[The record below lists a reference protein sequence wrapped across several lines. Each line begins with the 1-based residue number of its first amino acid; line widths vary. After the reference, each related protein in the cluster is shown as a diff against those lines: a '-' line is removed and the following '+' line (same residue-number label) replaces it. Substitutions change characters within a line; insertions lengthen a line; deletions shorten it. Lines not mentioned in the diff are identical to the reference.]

1 MTDAMKDLINLRAK
15 QLRAE
20 ERLDE
25 AVEDVKNAEN
35 DEQLDTAAKTAEEI
49 KEQIAKIKEQIAEV
63 EAQISQEEIE
73 QKAEEDEQKEIQEQ
87 IDKENEDLKEEE
99 RNKMT
104 NKEVRA
110 VRIET
115 AEERAAQIKEREERA
130 AALKEGR
137 SVTVAASN
145 ILLPEHQ
152 ADKLATY
159 PFQTVTS
166 FMDMVNV
173 INLDGGETYEKA
185 FVKDYGTGGT
195 TEEGAD
201 YATAEPTFGYA
212 TMSKAKITAYAELS
226 EEVLKL
232 PKLNYEA
239 EVVKGVEVALK
250 KKMAQQAISGA
261 GTTNTFKGITADGV
275 EALEA
280 KDVVEI
286 SAITDTT
293 LDEILYSF
301 GGDEEVMGTGV
312 LILNKL
318 DLKSFATLRNN
329 DGTKTYNVDYKAKTI
344 DGIPYVINSNL
355 TALAAAEAGKT
366 CMLFGTPKGYDVTIF
381 SPVEIMKSTD
391 YKFKQG
397 IVCYKG
403 SVFASGNVGSYRA
416 FVKVN
421 KQA

>member
-1 MTDAMKDLINLRAK
+1 MNKDQETKLVDLKARMLVK
-15 QLRAE
+15 QRELENANPDE
-20 ERLDE
+20 MEASQLDE
-25 AVEDVKNAEN
+25 ITAEIEKIKEDIAAVEKEIAET
-35 DEQLDTAAKTAEEI
+35 DKAEEI
-49 KEQIAKIKEQIAEV
+49 K
-63 EAQISQEEIE
+63 
-73 QKAEEDEQKEIQEQ
+73 AEEEEAEEEAIKN
-87 IDKENEDLKEEE
+87 ENEDLIEEE
-99 RNKMT
+99 RKKMDL
-104 NKEVRA
+104 KEIKVKTMA
-110 VRIET
+110 D
-115 AEERAAQIKEREERA
+115 EERAAKVKEREERA
-130 AALKEGR
+130 KQLMEGR
-137 SVTVAASN
+137 SVTVASSN

-185 FVKDYGTGGT
+185 FVKNYGVGGT
-195 TEEGAD
+195 TAEAAD
-201 YATAEPTFGYA
+201 YENAEPTFGYA

-232 PKLNYEA
+232 PKLDYEA
-239 EVVKGVEVALK
+239 EVVKGIEVALK
-250 KKMAQQAISGA
+250 KKMAQQAIAGA

-280 KDVVEI
+280 SDVVEI
-286 SAITDTT
+286 SAVTDTT

-318 DLKSFATLRNN
+318 DLKAFATLRNT
-329 DGTKTYNVDYKAKTI
+329 DGTKTYNVDYKAQTI

-355 TALAAAEAGKT
+355 TALGAAEAGKT

-403 SVFASGNVGSYRA
+403 SVFASGNVGSYRS

>member
-1 MTDAMKDLINLRAK
+1 MTKDQETKLVDLKARMLVK
-15 QLRAE
+15 QRDLENANPDE
-20 ERLDE
+20 MEASQLDE
-25 AVEDVKNAEN
+25 I
-35 DEQLDTAAKTAEEI
+35 TAEIE
-49 KEQIAKIKEQIAEV
+49 KIKEEIAAVEKEIAETD
-63 EAQISQEEIE
+63 
-73 QKAEEDEQKEIQEQ
+73 KAEEVKAEEEEAEEEAIKN
-87 IDKENEDLKEEE
+87 ENEDLIEEE
-99 RNKMT
+99 RKKMDL
-104 NKEVRA
+104 KEIKVKTMA
-110 VRIET
+110 D
-115 AEERAAQIKEREERA
+115 EERAAKVKEREERA
-130 AALKEGR
+130 KELIEGR
-137 SVTVAASN
+137 SVTVASSN

-166 FMDMVNV
+166 FMDMVHV
-173 INLDGGETYEKA
+173 VNLDGGETYEKA
-185 FVKDYGTGGT
+185 FVKSYGTGGT
-195 TEEGAD
+195 TAEAGD
-201 YATAEPTFGYA
+201 YASAEPTFGYA

-232 PKLNYEA
+232 PKLDYEA
-239 EVVKGVEVALK
+239 EVVKGIEVALK
-250 KKMAQQAISGA
+250 KKMAQQAIAGA

-280 KDVVEI
+280 TDVVEI
-286 SAITDTT
+286 SAVTDTT

-318 DLKSFATLRNN
+318 DLKAFATLRNT
-329 DGTKTYNVDYKAKTI
+329 DGTKTYNVDYKAQTI

-355 TALAAAEAGKT
+355 TALASAEAGKT

>member
-1 MTDAMKDLINLRAK
+1 MTKQEREDKLIDLKARQLMKQR
-15 QLRAE
+15 Q
-20 ERLDE
+20 LDE
-25 AVEDVKNAEN
+25 LDPEASTEETINAIV
-35 DEQLDTAAKTAEEI
+35 EEI
-49 KEQIAKIKEQIAEV
+49 KVIQEEIAEITNTEPTDEMPAEV
-63 EAQISQEEIE
+63 EQKADEEELSEEEI
-73 QKAEEDEQKEIQEQ
+73 Q
-87 IDKENEDLKEEE
+87 KENEELLEEE
-99 RNKMT
+99 RKIMA
-104 NKEVRA
+104 NKEIREVK
-110 VRIET
+110 IET
-115 AEERAAQIKEREERA
+115 AEERAAKVKEREERA
-130 AALKEGR
+130 SALKEGR
-137 SVTVAASN
+137 SVTVASSN

-185 FVKDYGTGGT
+185 FVKSYGTAGLT
-195 TEEGAD
+195 NEGEN
-201 YATAEPTFGYA
+201 YAEAEPTFGYA

-232 PKLNYEA
+232 PKLDYEA
-239 EVVKGVEVALK
+239 EVIKGVEVALK
-250 KKMAQQAISGA
+250 KKMAQQAIAGA
-261 GTTNTFKGITADGV
+261 GTTNTFKGITADAV

-280 KDVVEI
+280 TDVVEV

-318 DLKSFATLRNN
+318 DLKAFATLRNN
-329 DGTKTYNVDYKAKTI
+329 DGTKTYNVDYKAQTI

-355 TALAAAEAGKT
+355 TALANASAGGT

-403 SVFASGNVGSYRA
+403 SVFASGNVGAYRS

-421 KQA
+421 KA

>member
-1 MTDAMKDLINLRAK
+1 MTKKERESKLIDLKARQLVK
-15 QLRAE
+15 QRQ
-20 ERLDE
+20 LDE
-25 AVEDVKNAEN
+25 LDPEASTEEVINAIV
-35 DEQLDTAAKTAEEI
+35 EEI
-49 KEQIAKIKEQIAEV
+49 KVIQDEIDEITNEEPAE
-63 EAQISQEEIE
+63 EMPTEEEEI
-73 QKAEEDEQKEIQEQ
+73 K
-87 IDKENEDLKEEE
+87 KENEELLEEE
-99 RNKMT
+99 RKKMAD
-104 NKEVRA
+104 KELRS

-115 AEERAAQIKEREERA
+115 AEERAAKIKEVEERA
-130 AALKEGR
+130 KALKEGR
-137 SVTVAASN
+137 SVTIASSN
-145 ILLPEHQ
+145 IILPEHQ
-152 ADKLATY
+152 ADTLATY

-185 FVKDYGTGGT
+185 FVKDYGTAGT
-195 TEEGAD
+195 TAEGAD
-201 YATAEPTFGYA
+201 YTTAEPTFGYA

-232 PKLNYEA
+232 PALNYEA
-239 EVVKGVEVALK
+239 EVTKGIEVALK
-250 KKMAQQAISGA
+250 KKMAQQAIAGA
-261 GTTNTFKGITADGV
+261 GTTNTFKGITAENV

-312 LILNKL
+312 LVLNKL
-318 DLKSFATLRNN
+318 DLKKFATLRNT
-329 DGTKTYNVDYKAKTI
+329 DGTKTYNVDYKAQTI

-355 TALAAAEAGKT
+355 TALDATEAGKT

-381 SPVEIMKSTD
+381 SPVEVMRSTD
-391 YKFKQG
+391 FKFKQG
-397 IVCYKG
+397 IVCYKA
-403 SVFASGNVGSYRA
+403 SVFASGNVGSYRS

-421 KQA
+421 KAQA

>member
-1 MTDAMKDLINLRAK
+1 MTKQEREDKLIDLKARQLMKQR
-15 QLRAE
+15 Q
-20 ERLDE
+20 LDE
-25 AVEDVKNAEN
+25 LDPEASTEETINAIV
-35 DEQLDTAAKTAEEI
+35 EEI
-49 KEQIAKIKEQIAEV
+49 KGIQAEIEEIKNTESVEEQPAEV
-63 EAQISQEEIE
+63 EEKADEEELSQEEID
-73 QKAEEDEQKEIQEQ
+73 EENKE
-87 IDKENEDLKEEE
+87 LKEEE
-99 RNKMT
+99 ERKTMNK
-104 NKEVRA
+104 NEVRKVA
-110 VRIET
+110 IET
-115 AEERAAQIKEREERA
+115 AEERAAQIKAREERA
-130 AALKEGR
+130 DLLKEGR
-137 SVTVAASN
+137 SVTVASSN

-166 FMDMVNV
+166 FMDMVHV

-185 FVKDYGTGGT
+185 FVKDYGTAGLT
-195 TEEGAD
+195 NEGED
-201 YATAEPTFGYA
+201 YTTAEPTFGYA

-232 PKLNYEA
+232 PKLDYEA

-250 KKMAQQAISGA
+250 KKMAQQAIAGA
-261 GTTNTFKGITADGV
+261 GTTNTFKGIIADGV

-280 KDVVEI
+280 KDVVEV

-318 DLKSFATLRNN
+318 DLKAFATLRNT
-329 DGTKTYNVDYKAKTI
+329 DGTKTYNVDYKAQTI

-355 TALAAAEAGKT
+355 TALNSAEAGKT

-381 SPVEIMKSTD
+381 SPVDIQKSTD

-421 KQA
+421 KA

>member
-1 MTDAMKDLINLRAK
+1 MNKDQETKLVDLKARMLVK
-15 QLRAE
+15 QRELENANPDE
-20 ERLDE
+20 MEVSQLDE
-25 AVEDVKNAEN
+25 I
-35 DEQLDTAAKTAEEI
+35 TAEIE
-49 KEQIAKIKEQIAEV
+49 KIKEEIAAVEEEIAETD
-63 EAQISQEEIE
+63 
-73 QKAEEDEQKEIQEQ
+73 KAEEVKAEEEEAIKN
-87 IDKENEDLKEEE
+87 ENEDLIEEE
-99 RNKMT
+99 RKKMDL
-104 NKEVRA
+104 KEIKVKTMA
-110 VRIET
+110 D
-115 AEERAAQIKEREERA
+115 EERAAKVKEREERA

-137 SVTVAASN
+137 MVKVASSN
-145 ILLPEHQ
+145 ILLPDHQ
-152 ADKLATY
+152 SDKLATY
-159 PFQTVTS
+159 PFQPVTS

-173 INLDGGETYEKA
+173 VNLDGGETYEKA
-185 FVKDYGTGGT
+185 FVKSYGVGGT

-201 YATAEPTFGYA
+201 YASAEPEFGYA

-232 PKLNYEA
+232 SNLDYEA
-239 EVVKGVEVALK
+239 EVIKGVEVALK
-250 KKMAQQAISGA
+250 KKMAQQAIAGA

-280 KDVVEI
+280 SDIVNI
-286 SAITDTT
+286 SAVTDTT

-318 DLKSFATLRNN
+318 DLKAFATLRNT
-329 DGTKTYNVDYKAKTI
+329 DGTKTYNVDYKAQTI

-355 TALAAAEAGKT
+355 TALASAEAGKT

-381 SPVEIMKSTD
+381 SPVDIQKSTD

>member
-1 MTDAMKDLINLRAK
+1 MTKDQETKLVDLKARMLVK
-15 QLRAE
+15 QRELENANPDE
-20 ERLDE
+20 MEASQLDE
-25 AVEDVKNAEN
+25 I
-35 DEQLDTAAKTAEEI
+35 TAEI
-49 KEQIAKIKEQIAEV
+49 KKIKEEIIAVEEEIAETD
-63 EAQISQEEIE
+63 
-73 QKAEEDEQKEIQEQ
+73 KAEEVKTEEEEAEEEAIKN
-87 IDKENEDLKEEE
+87 ENEDLIEEEE
-99 RNKMT
+99 RKKMDL
-104 NKEVRA
+104 KEIKVKTMA
-110 VRIET
+110 D
-115 AEERAAQIKEREERA
+115 EERAAKVKEREERA

-137 SVTVAASN
+137 SVTVASSN

-185 FVKDYGTGGT
+185 FVKNYGVGGT
-195 TEEGAD
+195 TAEAGD
-201 YATAEPTFGYA
+201 YANAEPTFGYA

-232 PKLNYEA
+232 PKLDYEA
-239 EVVKGVEVALK
+239 EVVKGIEVALK
-250 KKMAQQAISGA
+250 KKMAQQAIAGA

-280 KDVVEI
+280 SDVVEI
-286 SAITDTT
+286 SAVTDTT

-318 DLKSFATLRNN
+318 DLKAFATLRNT
-329 DGTKTYNVDYKAKTI
+329 DGTKTYNVDYKAQTI

-355 TALAAAEAGKT
+355 TALGAAEAGNT

-403 SVFASGNVGSYRA
+403 SVFASGNVGSYRS

-421 KQA
+421 KRA

>member
-1 MTDAMKDLINLRAK
+1 MNESMRNLIKLQAR

-20 ERLDE
+20 EKLED
-25 AVEDVKNAEN
+25 AIEDVKRAEN
-35 DEQLDTAAKTAEEI
+35 DEQLDTATTTAEEI
-49 KEQIAKIKEQIAEV
+49 KTELESIKEEIKAV
-63 EAQISQEEIE
+63 EAEIAATE
-73 QKAEEDEQKEIQEQ
+73 VVDEQKVQEEET
-87 IDKENEDLKEEE
+87 IEKENEDLKEEE
-99 RNKMT
+99 RKRMSNT
-104 NKEVRA
+104 ELRA

-115 AEERAAQIKEREERA
+115 AEERAAKTKEREERA

-137 SVTVAASN
+137 SVTVASSN

-152 ADKLATY
+152 ADGLATY

-173 INLDGGETYEKA
+173 VNLDGGETYEKA
-185 FVKDYGTGGT
+185 FVKDYGVGGT

-201 YATAEPTFGYA
+201 YANAEPTFGYA

-232 PKLNYEA
+232 PKLDYEA
-239 EVVKGVEVALK
+239 EVVKGVEIALK
-250 KKMAQQAISGA
+250 KKMAQQAIAGA

-280 KDVVEI
+280 KDVVAI
-286 SAITDTT
+286 NAITDTT

-318 DLKSFATLRNN
+318 DLKAFATLRNT
-329 DGTKTYNVDYKAKTI
+329 DGTKTYNVDYKAQTI

-355 TALAAAEAGKT
+355 TALASTESGKT

-403 SVFASGNVGSYRA
+403 SVFASGNVGSYRS

-421 KQA
+421 KA

>member
-1 MTDAMKDLINLRAK
+1 MTKDQETKLVDLKARMLVK
-15 QLRAE
+15 QRDLENANPDEME
-20 ERLDE
+20 ESQLDE
-25 AVEDVKNAEN
+25 I
-35 DEQLDTAAKTAEEI
+35 TAEIE
-49 KEQIAKIKEQIAEV
+49 KIKEEIAAVEKEIAETD
-63 EAQISQEEIE
+63 
-73 QKAEEDEQKEIQEQ
+73 KAEEVKAEEEEAEEEAIKN
-87 IDKENEDLKEEE
+87 ENEDLIEEE
-99 RNKMT
+99 RKKMDL
-104 NKEVRA
+104 KEIKVKTMA
-110 VRIET
+110 D
-115 AEERAAQIKEREERA
+115 EERAAKVKEREERA
-130 AALKEGR
+130 KELMEGR
-137 SVTVAASN
+137 SVTVASSN

-166 FMDMVNV
+166 FMDRVNV

-185 FVKDYGTGGT
+185 FVKNYGVGGT
-195 TEEGAD
+195 TAEAAD
-201 YATAEPTFGYA
+201 YSNAEPEFGYA

-232 PKLNYEA
+232 PKLDYEA
-239 EVVKGVEVALK
+239 EVVKGIEVALK
-250 KKMAQQAISGA
+250 KKMAQQAIAGA

-280 KDVVEI
+280 TDVVEI
-286 SAITDTT
+286 SAVTDTT

-318 DLKSFATLRNN
+318 DLKAFATLRNT
-329 DGTKTYNVDYKAKTI
+329 DGTKTYNVDYKAQTI
-344 DGIPYVINSNL
+344 DGIPYIINSNL
-355 TALAAAEAGKT
+355 TALASAEAGKT

-403 SVFASGNVGSYRA
+403 SVFASGNVGSYRS

>member
-1 MTDAMKDLINLRAK
+1 MTKQEREAKLIDLKARQLVKQRDLDNLDPEASTQETIDAI
-15 QLRAE
+15 
-20 ERLDE
+20 
-25 AVEDVKNAEN
+25 V
-35 DEQLDTAAKTAEEI
+35 EEI
-49 KEQIAKIKEQIAEV
+49 KDIKGQIDEIVNAET
-63 EAQISQEEIE
+63 EEE
-73 QKAEEDEQKEIQEQ
+73 EPAADTTEEKAEEEELTEEE
-87 IDKENEDLKEEE
+87 IDKENEELIEEE
-99 RNKMT
+99 RKKMT
-104 NKEVRA
+104 NKEVRK
-110 VRIET
+110 VTIET
-115 AEERAAQIKEREERA
+115 AEERAAQIKAREERA
-130 AALKEGR
+130 TALKEGR
-137 SVTVAASN
+137 SVTIASSN

-152 ADKLATY
+152 ADTLATY

-185 FVKDYGTGGT
+185 FVKEYATGGLT
-195 TEEGAD
+195 GEGSD
-201 YATAEPTFGYA
+201 YTTAEPTFGYA

-232 PKLNYEA
+232 PNLDYEA
-239 EVVKGVEVALK
+239 EVIKNAEVALK
-250 KKMAQQAISGA
+250 KRMAQQAIAGA
-261 GTTNTFKGITADGV
+261 GTTNTFKGITADSV

-280 KDVVEI
+280 TDVVEI
-286 SAITDTT
+286 SAITNTT

-301 GGDEEVMGTGV
+301 GGDEEVLGTGV

-318 DLKSFATLRNN
+318 DLKAFATLRNE
-329 DGTKTYNVDYKAKTI
+329 DGSKTYNVDYKAQTI

-397 IVCYKG
+397 IVCYKA
-403 SVFASGNVGSYRA
+403 SVFASGNVGAYRS

-421 KQA
+421 KQV

>member
-1 MTDAMKDLINLRAK
+1 MRRLIELQAR

-20 ERLDE
+20 EKLDE
-25 AVEDVKNAEN
+25 AVEDVKNAET
-35 DEQLDTAAKTAEEI
+35 DEQLDNAASSAEEI
-49 KEQIAKIKEQIAEV
+49 KAEIETIKEEIAEV
-63 EAQISQEEIE
+63 EAKLADEETAEEIE
-73 QKAEEDEQKEIQEQ
+73 KKAEEDEQEQ

-99 RNKMT
+99 RKKMT

-137 SVTVAASN
+137 SVTVASSN

-185 FVKDYGTGGT
+185 FVKDYGTAGLT
-195 TEEGAD
+195 NEGDD
-201 YATAEPTFGYA
+201 YTTAEPTFGYA

-232 PKLNYEA
+232 PKLDYEA
-239 EVVKGVEVALK
+239 EVVKGVEIALK
-250 KKMAQQAISGA
+250 KKMAQQAIAGA

-318 DLKSFATLRNN
+318 DLKAFATLRNE
-329 DGTKTYNVDYKAKTI
+329 DGDKTYTVDYKNHTI

-355 TALAAAEAGKT
+355 TALASTEAGKT

-381 SPVEIMKSTD
+381 SPVDIQKSTD

-421 KQA
+421 KAGV